1 MEKKTVCYKYQMP
14 GKRGFIK
21 TLKHSFSKDF
31 SDGEAKIYERQAS
44 YFLRKTTHYIRR

>member
-1 MEKKTVCYKYQMP
+1 MFVISIECLASMAL
-14 GKRGFIK
+14 FK

-44 YFLRKTTHYIRR
+44 YFLRQTTNYTRR